1 VRARSQEWRAAD
13 RQAHACE
20 QRVVRAAML
29 AQDGK
34 ATAPTPEDRDEALK
48 PREIA
53 NRLFNLAM
61 EEMKQRA
68 EVNNWR

>member
-1 VRARSQEWRAAD
+1 
-13 RQAHACE
+13 
-20 QRVVRAAML
+20 ML